1 MMLFPYLS
9 EYDDS
14 TTSEGSLDPL
24 GLYPIA
30 DQLASRLVPGF
41 RERMRHPRYLTAI
54 AVGTVICSDFD
65 EDIVAS
71 DDKTETWQI
80 YEWYAVHSIVT
91 KYKSEDEKQLQGL
104 PGVEKATKAY
114 NANIPLN
121 PSNYLKMATVF
132 GFHGVYR
139 TLAKELKLIDTNI
152 LGEFGDELIRTWEK
166 EEKLEGIYSS
176 LSGKGRDLRKQ
187 FYNAI
192 NDSLKT
198 TSIARNRNW
207 GAFYELA
214 EHIAPY
220 KINARERKLL
230 YNKILD
236 EKDSYRYQLIK
247 VLESDVAQKIWNE
260 TGSEKEIHQIL
271 FPIANDGLKHLLEA
285 IFLYEEFARL
295 LQDAFDSCLF
305 IMSDVSSSRINDF
318 KNNQEIINASRKIS
332 NTYDKVI
339 ESVSVYGLSL
349 QFEDRFSA
357 FTQKVSVVDWINLL
371 FEHHE
376 ITQKNKPPNGKRPWF
391 ERTNDGRFLIYPG
404 HRRES
409 GAEDEDY
416 YVHYYRTRPLMS
428 FLKDL
433 NRI

>member
-1 MMLFPYLS
+1 VLIPYLS
-9 EYDDS
+9 EYDQS
-14 TTSEGSLDPL
+14 TSSEGSLDPL

-30 DQLASRLVPGF
+30 DQLASKLVPGF

-54 AVGTVICSDFD
+54 AAGMVICSEFD
-65 EDIVAS
+65 EDIIAS
-71 DDKTETWQI
+71 DYKTEPWQI
-80 YEWYAVHSIVT
+80 YEWYSVHALVT
-91 KYKSEDEKQLQGL
+91 KYRTVDETQLQGL

-114 NANIPLN
+114 TANIPLN

-139 TLAKELKLIDTNI
+139 TLAKDLNLIDNNI

-166 EEKLEGIYSS
+166 EEKLEGFYSS
-176 LSGKGRDLRKQ
+176 LSGRGRDLRKQ

-198 TSIARNRNW
+198 SSVARNRNW
-207 GAFYELA
+207 GAFYDLA

-220 KINARERKLL
+220 KINVRERKLI

-236 EKDSYRYQLIK
+236 EQYSNRYQLIK
-247 VLESDVAQKIWNE
+247 VFESGISQKIWNE
-260 TGSEKEIHQIL
+260 SNSEKEIHKIL
-271 FPIANDGLKHLLEA
+271 FPSATDDLKHLLKT
-285 IFLYEEFARL
+285 IFHYEEFARL

-305 IMSDVSSSRINDF
+305 VMSDVSSSRINDF
-318 KNNQEIINASRKIS
+318 KNSSEIINASRKIS
-332 NTYDKVI
+332 NTYEKATEFISD
-339 ESVSVYGLSL
+339 YGLVL
-349 QFEDRFSA
+349 QFEERFSA
-357 FTQKVSVVDWINLL
+357 FAQKVSVKDWINLL

-376 ITQKNKPPNGKRPWF
+376 TTQKNKLPNGKRPWF
-391 ERTNDGRFLIYPG
+391 ERAKDGRFLIYPG
-404 HRRES
+404 HRNDS
-409 GAEDEDY
+409 GTLGDDS

-428 FLKDL
+428 FLKDM